1 MKRSMALLLLFLLA
15 GCGTP
20 SGGGMESTDRSG
32 SRASSSAKVHTELAA
47 LYYERGQLG
56 IALGEVEQALKADR
70 DYAPAYNVRGLIHM
84 TLREYQEADEDFRHG
99 LSLDS
104 ADSEMHNNY
113 GWFLCQRGREKES
126 IPHFMSALKNPLYST
141 PERAYLNAGLCSRKI
156 GNDSDADEFLQ
167 RALLLRVAVELDPRN
182 PDRHL
187 ADAVQRATRIRDA
200 AQPGSWERL
209 TADVL
214 AQAAAASL
222 QDRDDLTIAET
233 QRATALS
240 RVTELLAEV
249 DSLNSERD
257 SARRRAAQF
266 EQTAADCDK
275 ELQKKTQELERI
287 RRAIRG

>member
-1 MKRSMALLLLFLLA
+1 MKRTALVLVATLGAACATLRN
-15 GCGTP
+15 P
-20 SGGGMESTDRSG
+20 DE
-32 SRASSSAKVHTELAA
+32 AA
-47 LYYERGQLG
+47 L
-56 IALGEVEQALKADR
+56 
-70 DYAPAYNVRGLIHM
+70 H
-84 TLREYQEADEDFRHG
+84 YQ
-99 LSLDS
+99 
-104 ADSEMHNNY
+104 
-113 GWFLCQRGREKES
+113 
-126 IPHFMSALKNPLYST
+126 
-141 PERAYLNAGLCSRKI
+141 AGLQAAASHDFGAAI
-156 GNDSDADEFLQ
+156 EHLENAALSQDPQLVQ
-167 RALLLRVAVELDPRN
+167 RAMLLRVAVELDPRN

-233 QRATALS
+233 QRATALA

-249 DSLNSERD
+249 DSLTSERD

-266 EQTAADCDK
+266 EQTAAECDK
-275 ELQKKTQELERI
+275 ELQKKTQELDRI